1 VKVRTAPATR
11 EPLGGRWVT
20 CRRCDA
26 DDPVQVLRSGDR
38 LLGIPGRFQVVRC
51 RRCGFL
57 YTNPQPRDPDLGRHY
72 PDAYYVPPGPE
83 SDGAGPPRGGIR
95 ARLRAGVLR
104 ARGYPQPSPGPGRAW
119 LAAGRV
125 AGLLLGQRFLWL
137 PPFVPGGTVLDVG
150 CGSGAHLAELRDLGW
165 NTVGVEMSDTAAL
178 AARERLGLDVRTG
191 TLEDAA
197 IPRGYADVVLLRMVL
212 EHVRDPRRTLAEARR
227 ILRPGGRIIV
237 SVPNAGSI
245 ETRFFG
251 PYWFAWDLPRHLSHF
266 TPGSLTAM
274 LREAGFGRIRVRHLV
289 NANNLSGSIRY
300 RGGGT
305 GTLPGGALKVLAA
318 LQAAAKTAGRI
329 SAEAVALPPA
339 NGDGR
344 GRR

>member
-1 VKVRTAPATR
+1 M
-11 EPLGGRWVT
+11 T

-26 DDPVQVLRSGDR
+26 DDPAPVLRSGDR
-38 LLGIPGRFQVVRC
+38 LLGIPGRFQVVGC

-57 YTNPQPRDPDLGRHY
+57 YTNPQPEDADLGRHY
-72 PDAYYVPPGPE
+72 PDAYYVPPRPG
-83 SDGAGPPRGGIR
+83 SDGPSSPRAGIR

-104 ARGYPQPSPGPGRAW
+104 ARGYPRPSPGRAW
-119 LAAGRV
+119 VAAGRV
-125 AGLLLGQRFLWL
+125 AARLLAQRFLWL
-137 PPFVPGGTVLDVG
+137 PPFVPGGTVVDVG

-165 NTVGVEMSDTAAL
+165 NTVGVEPSDTAAL

-197 IPRGYADVVLLRMVL
+197 IPQGYANVVLLRMVL

-227 ILRPGGRIIV
+227 ILKPGGRIIV

-245 ETRFFG
+245 ETRLFG
-251 PYWFAWDLPRHLSHF
+251 PSWFAWDLPRHLCHF

-305 GTLPGGALKVLAA
+305 GTAEPGAALKAMAA
-318 LQAAAKTAGRI
+318 LQTAARTAGRI
-329 SAEAVALPPA
+329 SAEAVAIPPA
-339 NGDGR
+339 AG